1 MATIAGSK
9 LNSSARVVHPGAVQS
24 DAWTTIHADAE
35 AAAETTALTRP
46 TLAGVNAGVRYLQV
60 PDGAVRVQV
69 RVRYDGTVTTSPV
82 LRVFGLT
89 GAIPTTGVVAEGTG
103 VAWAKRLDSI
113 ANSTGTT
120 LTLDAT
126 NDITDGTYKW
136 SPVMENQIDG
146 SPWVDLQGSSYVTVL
161 VETAANVSGAALIEA
176 VFLN

>member
-9 LNSSARVVHPGAVQS
+9 LNMSALVTHPGAVQS

-46 TLAGVNAGVRYLQV
+46 TLSTVNAGVRYLEV
-60 PDGAVRVQV
+60 PDGAVRVQL
-69 RVRYDGTVTTSPV
+69 RVRYAGTVTTSPV

-89 GAIPTTGVVAEGTG
+89 GSIPTTGVVPEGTG
-103 VAWAKRLDSI
+103 VVWAKRLDSI

-136 SPVMENQIDG
+136 SQCIENQIDG
-146 SPWVDLQGSSYVTVL
+146 APWVDLQGSSYVTVL

-176 VFLN
+176 MFLN